1 MTEELIRSSIKIL
14 LIEDN
19 PGDARLVREMLYE
32 EGAKVNLACVGMLEE
47 GLKHLTDNVYDI
59 ILLDLNLP
67 DSNGF
72 ETFLEL
78 HKLNPDIPAIIL
90 TGIDDKEL
98 GLEAVRKGAQDYLV
112 KGNFDGKLLMR
123 SISYS
128 IERQKL
134 LLQLEKTLKEL
145 KVLKGMLPICSFC
158 KKIRDDKG
166 YWNQLEA
173 YISDHSEAEFS
184 HGMCPE
190 CAKKW
195 REEWEKAKEEMR
207 RKEDPK

>member
-19 PGDARLVREMLYE
+19 TGDARLVKEMLYE
-32 EGAKVNLACVGMLEE
+32 EGAKVNLACVARLEE
-47 GLKHLTDNVYDI
+47 GLKYLKDNVYDI

-78 HKLNPDIPAIIL
+78 HKLNPDIPSIIL

-112 KGNFDGKLLMR
+112 KGRFDGKLLMR

-195 REEWEKAKEEMR
+195 REEWEKTKEEMR
-207 RKEDPK
+207 RKEDSE

>member
-1 MTEELIRSSIKIL
+1 MNNSLHIIIL
-14 LIEDN
+14 LVEDN
-19 PGDARLVREMLYE
+19 PGDARLVKAMLYE
-32 EGAKVNLACVGMLEE
+32 EEAKVDLACAARLEE
-47 GLKHLTDNVYDI
+47 GLKHLKDNACDI

-72 ETFLEL
+72 ETFLEV
-78 HKLNPDIPAIIL
+78 HKRNPDIPAIIL

-112 KGNFDGKLLMR
+112 KGKFDGNLLMR

-173 YISDHSEAEFS
+173 YISEHSEAEFS

-195 REEWEKAKEEMR
+195 REEWEKTKEEMR
-207 RKEDPK
+207 RKEAPE

>member
-19 PGDARLVREMLYE
+19 PGDVRLVKEMLYKE
-32 EGAKVNLACVGMLEE
+32 EAKVDLAYATRLEE
-47 GLKHLTDNVYDI
+47 GLKYLGENVCDI

-72 ETFLEL
+72 ETFLEV
-78 HKLNPDIPAIIL
+78 HKRNPDMPVIIL
-90 TGIDDKEL
+90 TGLDDKEL

-112 KGNFDGKLLMR
+112 KGKFDGKLLIR

-134 LLQLEKTLKEL
+134 LLQLEKTMKEL
-145 KVLKGMLPICSFC
+145 KALKGILPICSFC

-173 YISDHSEAEFS
+173 YISEHSEAEFS

-195 REEWEKAKEEMR
+195 REEWEKTKGKMKNTEAFE
-207 RKEDPK
+207 

>member
-1 MTEELIRSSIKIL
+1 MTKELIRSSMKIL

-19 PGDARLVREMLYE
+19 PGDARLVKEMLYE
-32 EGAKVNLACVGMLEE
+32 EGAKVNLDCAARLEE
-47 GLKHLTDNVYDI
+47 GLKQLKDKVYDI

-112 KGNFDGKLLMR
+112 KGKFDGNLLIR

-134 LLQLEKTLKEL
+134 LLQLEKTMREL
-145 KVLKGMLPICSFC
+145 KALKGILPICSFC

-166 YWNQLEA
+166 YWNQIEA
-173 YISDHSEAEFS
+173 YISEHSEAEFS

-190 CAKKW
+190 CAIKW
-195 REEWEKAKEEMR
+195 REEWEKTKGKMKSMEASE
-207 RKEDPK
+207 

>member
-1 MTEELIRSSIKIL
+1 MNNSLSMIIL

-19 PGDARLVREMLYE
+19 PGDVRLLKEMLYKE
-32 EGAKVNLACVGMLEE
+32 EAKVELACAASLEE
-47 GLKHLTDNVYDI
+47 GLKHLKDNEYGI

-67 DSNGF
+67 DSKGF
-72 ETFLEL
+72 ETFLEV
-78 HKLNPDIPAIIL
+78 HKRNTDIPVIIL

-112 KGNFDGKLLMR
+112 KGKFDGNLLMR

-128 IERQKL
+128 IERQKML
-134 LLQLEKTLKEL
+134 MQLEKTLKEL
-145 KVLKGMLPICSFC
+145 KALKGILPICSFC

-166 YWNQLEA
+166 YWNQIEA
-173 YISDHSEAEFS
+173 YISEHSEAEFS

-195 REEWEKAKEEMR
+195 QEEWEKTKEEMS
-207 RKEDPK
+207 RKEASK

>member
-1 MTEELIRSSIKIL
+1 MTEELIRSSMKIL

-19 PGDARLVREMLYE
+19 PGDARLVKEMLYE
-32 EGAKVNLACVGMLEE
+32 EGAKVNLDCAARLEE
-47 GLKHLTDNVYDI
+47 GLKQLKDKVYDI

-112 KGNFDGKLLMR
+112 KGKFDGNLLIR

-134 LLQLEKTLKEL
+134 LLQLEKTMKEL
-145 KVLKGMLPICSFC
+145 KALKGILPICSFC

-173 YISDHSEAEFS
+173 YISEHSEAEFS

-195 REEWEKAKEEMR
+195 REEWEKTKGKMKSMEASE
-207 RKEDPK
+207 

>member
-1 MTEELIRSSIKIL
+1 MFNSLMKNIRVF

-19 PGDARLVREMLYE
+19 PGDVRLVKEMLYKE
-32 EGAKVNLACVGMLEE
+32 EAKDDLACAASLEE
-47 GLKHLTDNVYDI
+47 GLKYLKDNVCDI

-72 ETFLEL
+72 ETFFEV
-78 HKLNPDIPAIIL
+78 HKRNPDIPVIIL
-90 TGIDDKEL
+90 TGLDDKEL

-112 KGNFDGKLLMR
+112 KGKFDGNLLIR

-134 LLQLEKTLKEL
+134 LLQLGKTMTEL
-145 KVLKGMLPICSFC
+145 KALKGILPICSFC

-173 YISDHSEAEFS
+173 YISNHSEAEFS

-195 REEWEKAKEEMR
+195 LDEWEKTKGKMKDMEASK
-207 RKEDPK
+207 

>member
-19 PGDARLVREMLYE
+19 PGDVRLVKEMLYKE
-32 EGAKVNLACVGMLEE
+32 DAKLDLAYVASLEK
-47 GLKHLTDNVYDI
+47 GLSYLKDNVCDI

-72 ETFLEL
+72 ETFLEV
-78 HKLNPDIPAIIL
+78 HKRNPDIPVIIL
-90 TGIDDKEL
+90 TGLDDKEL
-98 GLEAVRKGAQDYLV
+98 GLEAVKKGAQDYLV
-112 KGNFDGKLLMR
+112 KGKFDGSLLIR

-128 IERQKL
+128 VERQKL
-134 LLQLEKTLKEL
+134 LLQLEKTMKEL
-145 KVLKGMLPICSFC
+145 KALKGILPICSFC

-166 YWNQLEA
+166 YWNQIEA
-173 YISDHSEAEFS
+173 YISEHSEAEFS

-190 CAKKW
+190 CAIKW
-195 REEWEKAKEEMR
+195 REEWEKTKGKMKNMEASK
-207 RKEDPK
+207 

>member
-1 MTEELIRSSIKIL
+1 MTKELIRSSMKIL

-19 PGDARLVREMLYE
+19 PGDARLVKEMLYE
-32 EGAKVNLACVGMLEE
+32 EGAKVNLDCAARLEE
-47 GLKHLTDNVYDI
+47 GLKQLKDKVYDI

-112 KGNFDGKLLMR
+112 KGKFDGNLLIR

-134 LLQLEKTLKEL
+134 LLQLEKTMKEL
-145 KVLKGMLPICSFC
+145 KALKGILPICSFC

-173 YISDHSEAEFS
+173 YISEHSEAEFS

-195 REEWEKAKEEMR
+195 REEWEKTKGKMKSMEASE
-207 RKEDPK
+207 